1 MANLFYGR
9 QRTLSVPRVSAM
21 TRRYLEDLAIGES
34 WGSREVTIEE
44 RDIIEFGRGFD
55 PQPFHV
61 DVEAAKVSPFG
72 GLIASGWHLAALAM
86 RLCVEARSY
95 GDTPVVGIGV
105 DELRWYSPVRPGDR
119 VHVEREL
126 VEILEVPDKPRRGTV
141 KARVDLVNQNG
152 DLVMRMYAL
161 SSVPKRKP
169 ADGEGTR

>member
-1 MANLFYGR
+1 
-9 QRTLSVPRVSAM
+9 M
-21 TRRYLEDLAIGES
+21 TRRYLEDLATGEL
-34 WGSREVTIEE
+34 WVSREVTIGEQ
-44 RDIIEFGRGFD
+44 DIIEFGRGFD
-55 PQPFHV
+55 PQPFHL
-61 DVEAAKVSPFG
+61 DAEAAKASPFG

-105 DELRWYSPVRPGDR
+105 DELRWHLPVRPGDQ

-141 KARVDLVNQNG
+141 KSRVDLKNQNG
-152 DLVMRMYAL
+152 ELVMHMVAL

-169 ADGEGTR
+169 ADG